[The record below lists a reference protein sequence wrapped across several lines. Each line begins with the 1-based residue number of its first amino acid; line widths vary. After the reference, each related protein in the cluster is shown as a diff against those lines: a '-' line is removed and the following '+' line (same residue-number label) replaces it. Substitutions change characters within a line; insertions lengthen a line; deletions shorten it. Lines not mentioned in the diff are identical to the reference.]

1 MNRGTCAVI
10 DLSALKHNYERIKSV
25 ALNSRILSV
34 VKADGYGH
42 GMSSIANALR
52 CSDGFGVAILDEALL
67 LRASGFKQTVVL
79 MEGVFSRGELE
90 EVSNKQID
98 IVVHQKEQVALLE
111 AGTLPSAVNV
121 WLKIDTGMN
130 RLGVNIEQAPDLFAR
145 LKCCDNVSSI
155 TLMSHFACADD
166 VNASQTQTQYEA
178 FQQATQH
185 YNYPKSMANSAGI
198 FRDSRFHFD
207 WVRPGIALYGTTP
220 VLENSTASLG
230 LLPVMTVQSKV
241 ISLRAL
247 SSGDSVGY
255 GATWTATK
263 PTTVAVVAIGYGDG
277 YPRHVDSRAYVLI
290 DGQRCP
296 VVGRVSM
303 DMLTVDVSS
312 VTNVALGDPVVLWG
326 KGLPVEVV
334 ASWADTVNYE
344 LLCQVTERVEHRYI
358 LD

>member
-1 MNRGTCAVI
+1 VNRGTCAVI
-10 DLSALKHNYERIKSV
+10 DLGALRRNYERIKSV
-25 ALNSRILSV
+25 ASNSRILSI

-67 LRASGFKQTVVL
+67 LRASGLRQPIVL
-79 MEGVFSRGELE
+79 MEGVFSKGELE
-90 EVSNKQID
+90 EASNKQID
-98 IVVHQKEQVALLE
+98 IVVHQQEQVDLLE
-111 AGTLPSAVNV
+111 AGTLPGTVNV

-130 RLGVNIEQAPDLFAR
+130 RLGINVSQLPALFAR
-145 LKCCDNVSSI
+145 LKSCDTVANI

-166 VNASQTQTQYEA
+166 ADARQTQTQYEV

-185 YNYPKSMANSAGI
+185 YNSPKSIANSAGI
-198 FRDSRFHFD
+198 FRDSRFHLD

-220 VLENSTASLG
+220 VLETSTASLG
-230 LLPVMTVQSKV
+230 LLPVMTLQSKV
-241 ISLRAL
+241 ISLREL
-247 SSGDSVGY
+247 SVGDSVGY
-255 GATWTATK
+255 GATWVATK

-277 YPRHVDSRAYVLI
+277 YPRHVDHRAYVLI

-303 DMLTVDVSS
+303 DMLTVDVSCIADI
-312 VTNVALGDPVVLWG
+312 ALGDPVELWG
-326 KGLPVEVV
+326 KNLYVEEV

-344 LLCQVTERVEHRYI
+344 LLCQVTERVEHRYL